1 MMMQEREK
9 KEESSYNHFM
19 KKIAPYLII
28 ILFIALIIGIFLSL
42 AKVQH
47 MVVIKEGNLQRVPLP
62 IELKKYQDSD
72 CGMVIEDMT
81 YVSEVIAPD
90 GKTWFFH
97 DHGGMVNW
105 LKSKS
110 FKDDAIIWSMTKN
123 TKRWMDA
130 KKLWYSRTDITPM
143 EYGFGAYEKKQNNF
157 INFNTMFLYMAR
169 GEHLGN
175 PYIKKQLLEQMKD
188 Y

>member
-1 MMMQEREK
+1 MTVVYTNNIDK
-9 KEESSYNHFM
+9 KPI
-19 KKIAPYLII
+19 KIVLTQ
-28 ILFIALIIGIFLSL
+28 F
-42 AKVQH
+42 
-47 MVVIKEGNLQRVPLP
+47 
-62 IELKKYQDSD
+62 QDSD
-72 CGMVIEDMT
+72 CGMIINDITYASQVISPT
-81 YVSEVIAPD
+81 

-110 FKDDAIIWSMTKN
+110 FKDDAIIWSMTKD
-123 TKRWMDA
+123 TKKWINA

-143 EYGFGAYEKKQNNF
+143 EYGFGAYEKKQNDF

-175 PYIKKQLLEQMKD
+175 PYIKKQLLDQMKD
-188 Y
+188 N

>member
-1 MMMQEREK
+1 MP
-9 KEESSYNHFM
+9 
-19 KKIAPYLII
+19 IITIILII
-28 ILFIALIIGIFLSL
+28 SMIIIIFLTMSTS
-42 AKVQH
+42 QN
-47 MVVIKEGNLQRVPLP
+47 MTVVYRGNYDKKAIP
-62 IELKKYQDSD
+62 IVLGKFQDSD
-72 CGMVIEDMT
+72 CGMVIEDIS
-81 YVSEVIAPD
+81 YASQVVAPS

-110 FKDDAIIWSMTKN
+110 FKDDAIIWSMTKD
-123 TKRWMDA
+123 TKKWINA

-175 PYIKKQLLEQMKD
+175 PYIKKQLLDQMKD
-188 Y
+188 N